1 MNKDN
6 STSLVISIAAIII
19 AGWVWLMK
27 SDPAVSIQ
35 NDASD
40 ELKFVEENFN
50 NIDSTEDK
58 ELIHKLFSGAGEY
71 LSKCQTMVNTS
82 QFDPILGRV
91 QSSYGWER
99 DKYSD
104 FTDAVS
110 DYLVSVEY
118 DIPKDLKTNQERKDF
133 AKIFKDLAEAT
144 KYE

>member
-1 MNKDN
+1 MNKNN

-40 ELKFVEENFN
+40 ELKLVEENFN

-58 ELIHKLFSGAGEY
+58 ELIHKLFSGAGSY
-71 LSKCQTMVNTS
+71 LSKCQVMVHTS
-82 QFDPILGRV
+82 QFDPILGKV
-91 QSSYGWER
+91 QSSYGWKRE
-99 DKYSD
+99 KYPD

-110 DYLVSVEY
+110 DYLVSVRY
-118 DIPKDLKTNQERKDF
+118 DIPRELKTNQERKDF

>member
-1 MNKDN
+1 MNKNN

-40 ELKFVEENFN
+40 ELKLVEENFN

-58 ELIHKLFSGAGEY
+58 ELIHKLFSGAGSY
-71 LSKCQTMVNTS
+71 LSKCQVMVHTS
-82 QFDPILGRV
+82 QFDPILGKV
-91 QSSYGWER
+91 QSSYGWKRE
-99 DKYSD
+99 KYPD

-110 DYLVSVEY
+110 DYLVSVRY
-118 DIPKDLKTNQERKDF
+118 DIPRELKTSQERKDF

>member
-1 MNKDN
+1 MNKNN

-40 ELKFVEENFN
+40 ELKLVEENFN

-58 ELIHKLFSGAGEY
+58 ELIHKLFSGAGSY
-71 LSKCQTMVNTS
+71 LSKCQVMVHTS
-82 QFDPILGRV
+82 QFDPILGKV
-91 QSSYGWER
+91 QSSYGWKRE
-99 DKYSD
+99 KYPN

-110 DYLVSVEY
+110 DYLVSVRY
-118 DIPKDLKTNQERKDF
+118 DIPRELKTSQERKDF

>member
-1 MNKDN
+1 MDKNN
-6 STSLVISIAAIII
+6 STSLVISVAAIII

-40 ELKFVEENFN
+40 ELKLVEENFN

-58 ELIHKLFSGAGEY
+58 ELIHKLFSGAGSY
-71 LSKCQTMVNTS
+71 LSKCQVMVHTS
-82 QFDPILGRV
+82 QFDPILGKV
-91 QSSYGWER
+91 QSSYGWKRE
-99 DKYSD
+99 KYPN

-110 DYLVSVEY
+110 DYLVSVRY
-118 DIPKDLKTNQERKDF
+118 DIPRELKTSQERKDF